1 MEDTPKSQVYISNF
15 FVSYDKA
22 SKKYHRKTGGP
33 RKKEKKGEAIG
44 HATPYLTQEYS
55 HFLTSP
61 ILYGFLLLYG
71 YGTNRNIGF
80 VKL

>member
-1 MEDTPKSQVYISNF
+1 MIKLAKNIIEKPV
-15 FVSYDKA
+15 A
-22 SKKYHRKTGGP
+22 LE
-33 RKKEKKGEAIG
+33 RKKKSEAIG
-44 HATPYLTQEYS
+44 HATPFLTQEYS